1 MTHRASDEGEG
12 ERSPRAGL
20 QERLREVRDRRAQ
33 DEARARSAA
42 PPNLTRLEQ
51 LGLTPGV
58 ALGLIIIA
66 SIVMV
71 AGVVLT
77 ITAPPQAQA
86 PAPDE
91 SATAIPPTL
100 MPAARPPA
108 EEAVDD
114 YLVLVRQGMYAQ
126 AWGRTTA
133 KFQSENYPDGLAA
146 FEQAWTASPE
156 MEVVSKKVVLRGDD
170 KATVIA
176 ELRNTGTDARYTNS
190 YRLVFDGA
198 SGLWLIDAVTQVW

>member
-1 MTHRASDEGEG
+1 MTNDANHNQGG

-20 QERLREVRDRRAQ
+20 QERLREVRDRREQ
-33 DEARARSAA
+33 EEARAQRAA
-42 PPNLTRLEQ
+42 PPNMTRLEQ

-86 PAPDE
+86 PAPQE
-91 SATAIPPTL
+91 IATVIPPTL

-108 EEAVDD
+108 EDAIDD
-114 YLVLVRQGMYAQ
+114 YLILVRQGMYAQ
-126 AWGRTTA
+126 AWDRTTA
-133 KFQSENYPDGLAA
+133 KFQADNYPDGLGA
-146 FEQAWTASPE
+146 FEQAWTASPA

-170 KATVIA
+170 KATVLA
-176 ELRNTGTDARYTNS
+176 ELRNTGTDATYTNS